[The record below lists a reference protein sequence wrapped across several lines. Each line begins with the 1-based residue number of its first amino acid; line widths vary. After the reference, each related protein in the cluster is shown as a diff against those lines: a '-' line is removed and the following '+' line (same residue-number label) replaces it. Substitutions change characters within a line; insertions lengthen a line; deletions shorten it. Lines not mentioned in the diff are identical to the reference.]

1 MKRAGTEKV
10 VAASHTT
17 EDAVNS
23 SENLLQCMV
32 RLYGRL
38 EAMSADK
45 DVDKQGLYL
54 TASDGVSELIR
65 HTISA
70 PYETSFSFKIDAS
83 DERV

>member
-1 MKRAGTEKV
+1 MKRGATDKV
-10 VAASHTT
+10 VSASRT
-17 EDAVNS
+17 ENVVNS